1 MPGGAA
7 SSCTE
12 TLASGLVS
20 EPAAAHT
27 VTPCGVAAPERS
39 FVTLREKDRLAKGLS
54 TMAAQSLGPMRILE
68 AYTTAPPVSPLL
80 LLLLWKVGREA
91 EMEVHGVG
99 AGRPRTRLQRMEPG
113 ASPITGVS
121 KDMRR
126 VISSVKLVEETPPP
140 LEDGEAMRLLE
151 FITPLES
158 IAKRVYTGL

>member
-1 MPGGAA
+1 
-7 SSCTE
+7 
-12 TLASGLVS
+12 
-20 EPAAAHT
+20 
-27 VTPCGVAAPERS
+27 
-39 FVTLREKDRLAKGLS
+39 
-54 TMAAQSLGPMRILE
+54 MAAQSLGPMRILE

-113 ASPITGVS
+113 ASPITGMS